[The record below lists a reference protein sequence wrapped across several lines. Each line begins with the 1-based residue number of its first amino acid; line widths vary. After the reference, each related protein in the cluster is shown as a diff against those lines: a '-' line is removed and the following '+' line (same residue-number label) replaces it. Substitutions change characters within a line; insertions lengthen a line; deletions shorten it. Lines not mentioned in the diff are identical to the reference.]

1 MDQELNG
8 SFIYVNLRIIW
19 GYLGG
24 GGGLLTKGLRNKG
37 PATAQRRNPRLHPL
51 LRFSDP

>member
-24 GGGLLTKGLRNKG
+24 GGGVVDEGIKEQGAGDGST
-37 PATAQRRNPRLHPL
+37 
-51 LRFSDP
+51 